1 MAEIVI
7 YPVPVIVD
15 TAILILGCALE
26 AVTLVTL
33 VTNVNAIIEVIFF
46 NLSFFQNFCGPF
58 PLSLFSSYI
67 SFISKV
73 TAVHYTASG
82 IKCMS

>member
-15 TAILILGCALE
+15 TATLILGCALE

-33 VTNVNAIIEVIFF
+33 VTNVNAIIEVIFL
-46 NLSFFQNFCGPF
+46 NLSFFQIFVVPFLCPFFQVIF
-58 PLSLFSSYI
+58 PLSPKLLP
-67 SFISKV
+67 FIIQQV
-73 TAVHYTASG
+73 
-82 IKCMS
+82 I

>member
-15 TAILILGCALE
+15 TATLILGCALE

-33 VTNVNAIIEVIFF
+33 VTNVNAIIEVIF
-46 NLSFFQNFCGPF
+46 
-58 PLSLFSSYI
+58 
-67 SFISKV
+67 
-73 TAVHYTASG
+73 
-82 IKCMS
+82 